1 MANRHHNY
9 HIIISPPLEVRE
21 LVLSDGKKEQLIKL
35 LNKHCTA
42 YAFSYEHGSQGSTLT
57 HIDLYCEFAKKQ
69 AKEDIKRKF
78 NKFLK
83 DVEYDPDL
91 FDLFICIKSIK
102 TDDPR
107 TMLGY
112 TFKESPLRF
121 HLFNITMDEVDNYI
135 ELYQKKC
142 EIAESRDYFKIV
154 KSVGSTLQKLN
165 IAMTNDFIHDSLF
178 ERINHHDNCQSEYGN
193 WLVDEIIAMY
203 LRQGVV
209 FELRPNQWKL
219 VRTAFAFTHTTGE
232 DKDHFLNEYL
242 DLTDGKTKPSLIK
255 LK

>member
-1 MANRHHNY
+1 MTNRHRNF
-9 HIIISPPLEVRE
+9 HIIISPPIDVRE
-21 LVLSDGKKEQLIKL
+21 VVLSSGKQEQLKTL
-35 LNKHCTA
+35 LDKHCNA
-42 YAFSYEHGSQGSTLT
+42 YAFAYEHGSQGSTLT
-57 HIDLYCEFAKKQ
+57 HIDIYAEFKSKQ

-78 NKFLK
+78 NKFVE
-83 DVEYDPDL
+83 DVEHDPEL
-91 FDLFICIKSIK
+91 YDLFICIKSIK

-121 HLFNITMDEVDNYI
+121 HIYNIKQDEVDNNI

-142 EIAESRDYFKIV
+142 EIKEAREYFKHI
-154 KSVGSTLQKLN
+154 KSVGGTLQKLQ

-178 ERINHHDNCQSEYGN
+178 ERINHYDNSQSEYGN

-209 FELRPNQWKL
+209 FDLRPSQWKL

-232 DKDHFLNEYL
+232 DKQHFLNEYL
-242 DLTDGKTKPSLIK
+242 DLTDGKTHPSLIK